1 MHRRDVGVGRTCW
14 EIVGHLAPAVDL
26 FEVNGPAGVVGPE
39 EHLRLREIVGG
50 VERVLGCAHAARGP
64 EVGGTLDAVT
74 DATAVGVGVAPVRA
88 GQVLEGV
95 GDAVPVEVVGQHVV
109 GRVVLRVR
117 AVKVLVQVANATRIR
132 VKLCGIGDPDVRG
145 AVQDPDAVQR
155 AARGVLEVA
164 VQAVAVG
171 VQRVDARVEGV
182 RVVAHHL
189 IEVVHA
195 VVVRVGQGRVGE
207 PPEHAEQFLPVGQA
221 VRVGVGVVV
230 VTVLA
235 GAADGAVQGGL
246 RVAPGAVA
254 VRHVRGRGGW
264 CKADAN
270 EHVVDGRTIREG
282 RPRA

>member
-1 MHRRDVGVGRTCW
+1 MHRRDVGVGRTCG

-26 FEVNGPAGVVGPE
+26 FKVNGSAGVVGPE
-39 EHLRLREIVGG
+39 EHLRLREIVRG
-50 VERVLGCAHAARGP
+50 VERVLGRAHAARGP

-74 DATAVGVGVAPVRA
+74 DATAVGVGVAPVRT

-95 GDAVPVEVVGQHVV
+95 GNAVAVEVVGQHVV

-117 AVKVLVQVANATRIR
+117 AVEVLVQVANATRIC

-155 AARGVLEVA
+155 AARRVLEVA

-207 PPEHAEQFLPVGQA
+207 PTEHAEQFLPVGQT

-235 GAADGAVQGGL
+235 GAADRAVQGGL

-254 VRHVRGRGGW
+254 VRHVRGRSGW
-264 CKADAN
+264 CEADAN
-270 EHVVDGRTIREG
+270 EHVVDRRAIREG